1 MRVRRKVGAAALGG
15 MVVVLLAGCAPAP
28 VTDITYGNPRLG
40 LEGASVQVLVTF
52 KCQPG
57 LNVAFGGALVSQ
69 SHDGKL
75 AQGFGSFSKA
85 FPGVPCTGGV
95 QGGRITV
102 FNDSPW
108 SFREG
113 SAAVAG
119 DVTLFNPDTGD
130 LPTVSVDPQAV
141 KIVDEAPRPAPTSA
155 GPPTLDPR
163 YRNS

>member
-40 LEGASVQVLVTF
+40 LEGASVQLLVTF

-57 LNVAFGGALVSQ
+57 LNVAFGDALVSQ

-75 AQGFGSFSKA
+75 AQGFGSFSKS
-85 FPGVPCTGGV
+85 FPGVPCTGGT

-119 DVTLFNPDTGD
+119 DVVLFNPDTGD
-130 LPTVSVDPQAV
+130 LPTVSVDPQAI

-155 GPPTLDPR
+155 GPPALDSR
-163 YRNS
+163 YKSS